1 MADDQLQYNT
11 PQDRLLIMLLERV
24 SALEDKQEELK
35 QTIEQSF
42 TKLSSMYVGICVE
55 TKRLSCSGPFS
66 ESLGFIKNI
75 IKDVFPQCTL
85 YIQRSLVLYQSNVST
100 VLYLVF
106 ETPISLDTVKQALYH
121 RLFQHIDIY
130 NWITMRVSD
139 METLLQSQVFAW

>member
-1 MADDQLQYNT
+1 MADELQYNT

-42 TKLSSMYVGICVE
+42 TKSSSRYVGMCIE
-55 TKRLSCSGPFS
+55 TKRVSCNGPFHMI
-66 ESLGFIKNI
+66 LAFIKNI

-85 YIQRSLVLYQSNVST
+85 YIHKSLELYYSNVST

-106 ETPISLDTVKQALYH
+106 ETPVSLETVKEALHY
-121 RLFQHIDIY
+121 RLFQRIDIH
-130 NWITMRVSD
+130 NWMTLAASD